1 MFAVIVKIHV
11 ARERI
16 DEFMPLMR
24 ANAKRSLNDELGCVR
39 FDVLTD
45 PDHDGEIV
53 LYELY
58 TDADAFRDHLATP
71 HFKTFDAA
79 VSGLILS
86 REIDMFSEVYP

>member
-1 MFAVIVKIHV
+1 
-11 ARERI
+11 
-16 DEFMPLMR
+16 MPLMR
-24 ANAKRSLNDELGCVR
+24 ANATQSLNDEPGCVR

-45 PDHDGEIV
+45 PDREGEIV

-58 TDADAFRDHLATP
+58 TDADAFRDHLATV
-71 HFKTFDAA
+71 HFKAFDTA